1 MCHSSN
7 SNLKIHVL
15 QACPTLA
22 CTTHALQRTII
33 NSINAVPDIK
43 TMLKRMKAAV
53 TATRMSHTQTAYL
66 REAQQTT
73 GVTDHQL
80 IQCNTTRWSSIANA
94 IERLLE
100 QRPAIEAAYAADD
113 RARTTRRSRDLV
125 FPQDKRI
132 DSDTFNCLCDF
143 LAVFDPFR
151 KFTTVL
157 QAETGTAGKVV
168 PVIFK
173 LKTLVAAD
181 TVTLVTPASGP
192 NHPGSKGEV
201 VATQLHPTVQA
212 VRQHMFQ
219 DMETRFH

>member
-1 MCHSSN
+1 VPDAGLKSS
-7 SNLKIHVL
+7 
-15 QACPTLA
+15 A

-33 NSINAVPDIK
+33 NSINAVPDMK
-43 TMLKRMKAAV
+43 TMLKTAV

-100 QRPAIEAAYAADD
+100 QRPAIEAAYVADD

-132 DSDTFNCLCDF
+132 DSDTFNSLCDF
-143 LAVFDPFR
+143 LAVLDPFH

-168 PVIFK
+168 PAIFK

-192 NHPGSKGEV
+192 NHPGSRGDV
-201 VATQLHPTVQA
+201 VATQLHLA
-212 VRQHMFQ
+212 VQHMSQ
-219 DMETRFH
+219 DMETRTWSRKF